1 MVQAAVGYQ
10 CPDCVGS
17 NPQKVLT
24 SRQLFS
30 GHPNIV
36 VGKVLI
42 ALNVATFLVM
52 AALARNPNGASGPV
66 FVHGALFGP
75 LVAQGEW
82 WRLFTGAFLHA
93 GLLHL
98 AMNMLLLWFLSQE
111 LEPALGHVRF
121 ALTYLVSLIGG
132 SLGVMVLSPMSPTV
146 GASGAV
152 FGLMGA
158 LVVLQLRAKQNPWQS
173 GIGGLVLLN
182 VVMTFAIPGISVGG
196 HLGGL
201 LAGAAAGAL
210 MHPAHRPAEGAA
222 LRNTYLVGLSV
233 VLLFSAVAAAS
244 AFT

>member
-10 CPDCVGS
+10 CPDCVAS
-17 NPQKVLT
+17 NPQKVVS
-24 SRQLFS
+24 SRQLFG
-30 GHPNIV
+30 GHPDIV

-42 ALNVATFLVM
+42 GLNVITFMVM
-52 AALARNPNGASGPV
+52 AVLAGNPNSASGPV
-66 FVHGALFGP
+66 FLHGALFGP
-75 LVAQGEW
+75 LVAEGEW

-121 ALTYLVSLIGG
+121 ALTYLVSLVGG
-132 SLGVMVLSPMSPTV
+132 SFGVMLLSPAAPTV

-201 LAGAAAGAL
+201 LAGAAAGAV
-210 MHPAHRPAEGAA
+210 MHPVHRPGEGAA
-222 LRNTYLVGLSV
+222 LRNTYLVGLAV
-233 VLLFSAVAAAS
+233 VLTFSAVAAAN